1 VDSQR
6 TPRIVVVGGGINGL
20 AAAWSAHEA
29 SGGRAEVWLLEAG
42 TQVGGKAR
50 TRRED
55 GWLVEEGPTG
65 FLSGEPVLDEL
76 VARAGLEPLPADSG
90 AARRYV
96 VRGGRPREIVPTPP
110 GFARSGLLS
119 PLGLLRLAREPWVPR
134 GGGEEE
140 SVLDFAVRR
149 LGPQAAERLIAPMV
163 LGVFAGDAARISLA
177 AGFPRM
183 AELEREHGSL
193 FRAMF
198 ALARQR
204 GRESG
209 GPAGPRGH
217 LTSFADGMQSLPLAL
232 AERAPFPVRTG
243 AAVEALSH
251 DPARGVWRFRVAGAS
266 GEHEA
271 DEVVLS
277 CDARASARLLRPL
290 APQVADELDAIPI
303 PPLAVVGLGY
313 DSPRSVA
320 AFPHGFGVLVPRGEG
335 YRSLGVLFDDQLFP
349 GRAPEGRRLVRVMLG
364 GAVDPEAARLPEE
377 ELVRTAAGDCARL
390 FGLPDA
396 PSSYE
401 LVRWEESI
409 PQYELGH
416 LARVRRIDDAMARLA
431 EHRPGLSL
439 AGCHARGV
447 AFGKTAAEGW
457 RVGELAG
464 RRRR

>member
-1 VDSQR
+1 MSA
-6 TPRIVVVGGGINGL
+6 PRRKRVVVVGGGINGL
-20 AAAWSAHEA
+20 AAAWRAHEA
-29 SGGRAEVWLLEAG
+29 SSGRAEVWLLEAAPS
-42 TQVGGKAR
+42 VGGKAR

-65 FLSGEPVLDEL
+65 FLTGEPVLDEL
-76 VARAGLEPLPADSG
+76 VARAGLRPLPADRR

-96 VRGGRPREIVPTPP
+96 VRGGRPREIVPTPLA
-110 GFARSGLLS
+110 FARSGILS
-119 PLGLLRLAREPWVPR
+119 PGGLLRLAREPLVPR
-134 GGGEEE
+134 GGGEDE
-140 SVLDFAVRR
+140 SVLAFAERR
-149 LGPQAAERLIAPMV
+149 LGRQAAERLIAPMV
-163 LGVFAGDAARISLA
+163 LGVFAGDAARISLP

-183 AELEREHGSL
+183 AELERDHGSL
-193 FRAMF
+193 FRALF
-198 ALARQR
+198 ALARRR
-204 GRESG
+204 GAGAG
-209 GPAGPRGH
+209 GPMGPRGQ
-217 LTSFADGMQSLPLAL
+217 LTSFEEGMQSLPLAL
-232 AERAPFPVRTG
+232 AERAPFAVRTG
-243 AAVEALSH
+243 AAVEALAH
-251 DPARGVWRFRVAGAS
+251 DAARGLWRFRVAGAA

-277 CDARASARLLRPL
+277 CDARATSRLLRPL
-290 APQVADELDAIPI
+290 APEVSDELDAIPI
-303 PPLAVVGLGY
+303 PPLVVVGLGY

-320 AFPHGFGVLVPRGEG
+320 AFPTGFGVLVPRGEG

-364 GAVDPEAARLPEE
+364 GAVDPGVAALGED

-390 FGLPDA
+390 FGLPDP

-409 PQYELGH
+409 PQYEVGH
-416 LARVRRIDDAMARLA
+416 LARVRRIDDALARHA

-464 RRRR
+464 RRCV

>member
-1 VDSQR
+1 MTAPR
-6 TPRIVVVGGGINGL
+6 TKRIVVVGGGINGL

-29 SGGRAEVWLLEAG
+29 SGGHAEVWLLEAG
-42 TQVGGKAR
+42 EQVGGKAR

-65 FLSGEPVLDEL
+65 FLTGEPVLDEL
-76 VARAGLEPLPADSG
+76 IERSGLRPLPADQT

-96 VRGGRPREIVPTPP
+96 IRGGAPREIVPSPLP
-110 GFARSGLLS
+110 FARSGILS
-119 PLGLLRLAREPWVPR
+119 PTGLLRLAREPWIPR
-134 GGGEEE
+134 GGSDDE
-140 SVLDFAVRR
+140 SVLAFAERR
-149 LGPQAAERLIAPMV
+149 LGRQVAERLIAPMV
-163 LGVFAGDAARISLA
+163 LGVFAGDADRISLA

-193 FRAMF
+193 FRAML

-204 GRESG
+204 GRTAG
-209 GPAGPRGH
+209 GPSGPRGQ
-217 LTSFADGMQSLPLAL
+217 LTSFEGGMQSLPLAL
-232 AERAPFPVRTG
+232 AERAPFAVRTG
-243 AAVEALSH
+243 TPVEALTH
-251 DPARGVWRFRVAGAS
+251 DPARGLWRFRIAGAA

-277 CDARASARLLRPL
+277 CDARASSALLRPFSPE
-290 APQVADELDAIPI
+290 ASDELDAIPI
-303 PPLAVVGLGY
+303 PPLVVVGLGY

-320 AFPHGFGVLVPRGEG
+320 AFPHGFGVLVPRSEG
-335 YRSLGVLFDDQLFP
+335 FRSLGVLFDDQLFP
-349 GRAPEGRRLVRVMLG
+349 GRAPDGSCLVRVMLG
-364 GAVDPEAARLPEE
+364 GADDPEVATLSEE
-377 ELVRTAAGDCARL
+377 DLVRTAAGDCARL
-390 FGLPDA
+390 FGLPDP

-409 PQYELGH
+409 PQYERGH
-416 LARVRRIDDAMARLA
+416 LARVERIDGALARLA

-457 RVGELAG
+457 RLGELAG
-464 RRRR
+464 RRCR